1 TCVRSDDGRGS
12 AVERVGER
20 SRVGGTTSQR
30 NRLPAHCIAAITR
43 VLVAKGSGQASKQAR
58 AELDVLLAQRGK
70 PVLQQRHD
78 PLVIGRAGKDE
89 TAAVP
94 CSSAGERAREAETP
108 GQAGRLEERLL
119 RSGTVAGSCLRLAER
134 EKKLAAH
141 RVVFGARQLERL
153 EGCL

>member
-1 TCVRSDDGRGS
+1 
-12 AVERVGER
+12 
-20 SRVGGTTSQR
+20 
-30 NRLPAHCIAAITR
+30 
-43 VLVAKGSGQASKQAR
+43 GQASKQAS
-58 AELDVLLAQRGK
+58 AELDVLLSQPGK

-108 GQAGRLEERLL
+108 GQASRLEERLL
-119 RSGTVAGSCLRLAER
+119 RSRAVAGSCLRLAER

-153 EGCL
+153 EGCLVLTNRFLVGEERKRPISRPPGVVDSLVELASRDRVVRELGEVRSGI